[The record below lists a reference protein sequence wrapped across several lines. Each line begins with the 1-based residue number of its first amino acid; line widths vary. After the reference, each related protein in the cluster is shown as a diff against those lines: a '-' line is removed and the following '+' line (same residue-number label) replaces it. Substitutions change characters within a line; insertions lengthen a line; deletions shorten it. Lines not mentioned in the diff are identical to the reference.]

1 VKLTASS
8 TVAESTIEGVSGVL
22 SRDIGMQV
30 DHSFRRWL
38 IGSAKLGFGT
48 DSYKGSTISPGD
60 PPLCDCVVTVP
71 GGTSADRIDQ
81 RYYAGLGLTY
91 KLNRSAQIKGEIRED
106 WLRSNIT
113 SNNYSA
119 TTFLLGLR
127 LQQ

>member
-1 VKLTASS
+1 MRLRGHDA
-8 TVAESTIEGVSGVL
+8 
-22 SRDIGMQV
+22 
-30 DHSFRRWL
+30 
-38 IGSAKLGFGT
+38 
-48 DSYKGSTISPGD
+48 
-60 PPLCDCVVTVP
+60 

-91 KLNRSAQIKGEIRED
+91 KLNRSAQIKGEVRED